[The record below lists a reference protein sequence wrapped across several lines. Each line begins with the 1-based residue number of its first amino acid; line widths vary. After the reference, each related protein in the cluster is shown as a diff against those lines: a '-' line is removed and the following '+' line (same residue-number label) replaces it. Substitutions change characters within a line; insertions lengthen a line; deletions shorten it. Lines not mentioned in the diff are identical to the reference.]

1 MQGEKSEYDTL
12 KQRAHVREE
21 KVLRN
26 NMIYGPFYKII
37 SMYFYLTFSLIHN
50 SLQIHLW
57 NLTTHLSREKDHKA
71 LLTTQC
77 GLW

>member
-26 NMIYGPFYKII
+26 NMMWPF
-37 SMYFYLTFSLIHN
+37 L
-50 SLQIHLW
+50 
-57 NLTTHLSREKDHKA
+57 
-71 LLTTQC
+71 
-77 GLW
+77 

>member
-26 NMIYGPFYKII
+26 NIWPF
-37 SMYFYLTFSLIHN
+37 L
-50 SLQIHLW
+50 
-57 NLTTHLSREKDHKA
+57 
-71 LLTTQC
+71 
-77 GLW
+77 